1 MNNYYKFLCLPPTAG
16 LTEIQNQL
24 KLAAQS
30 GKVPIEILHE
40 IRDTL
45 YNSEKRRAYDAAL
58 RQADPAFFQPQP
70 KTPAQAKLPANVHTA
85 QAASRQRAQ
94 PQAQQPQRAAQ
105 PRSAQNPSPRQPQ
118 KQAQSARRAP
128 AALNSN
134 PLLSTRNIILALCA
148 LAILTW
154 LLPWANTPLKSYL
167 GASLSFRLLAWVN
180 TIIFAATAAK
190 VWLDDKQEKPTAY
203 TELMLAALFALLIH
217 AQYYLRLKPYF
228 ERLGTPHEVLSY
240 GIGLYAQI
248 AVALLML
255 GYVLFAKKLDR

>member
-1 MNNYYKFLCLPPTAG
+1 MNNYYKFLCLPPTASP
-16 LTEIQNQL
+16 TEIQSKL

-45 YNSEKRRAYDAAL
+45 YDSEKRRAYDAAL

-70 KTPAQAKLPANVHTA
+70 KTPAQAKPA
-85 QAASRQRAQ
+85 
-94 PQAQQPQRAAQ
+94 PQAKPT
-105 PRSAQNPSPRQPQ
+105 
-118 KQAQSARRAP
+118 AQSARRAP

>member
-1 MNNYYKFLCLPPTAG
+1 MNNYYKFLCLPSTAG

-58 RQADPAFFQPQP
+58 RQADPAFFQPKP
-70 KTPAQAKLPANVHTA
+70 KAPAQAANRQSA
-85 QAASRQRAQ
+85 QSQAQ
-94 PQAQQPQRAAQ
+94 PPQRSTQ
-105 PRSAQNPSPRQPQ
+105 QRPAQNPSPRRPQ
-118 KQAQSARRAP
+118 KQAQSARRASAP
-128 AALNSN
+128 SN
-134 PLLSTRNIILALCA
+134 RAPLLSTRNIVLALCA

-154 LLPWANTPLKSYL
+154 LLPWANTPLKSYV

-248 AVALLML
+248 IVTLLML
-255 GYVLFAKKLDR
+255 GYVLFAKKLDQ

>member
-45 YNSEKRRAYDAAL
+45 YNNEKRRAYDAAL
-58 RQADPAFFQPQP
+58 RQADPAFFQPKP
-70 KTPAQAKLPANVHTA
+70 KAPAQATNRQPA
-85 QAASRQRAQ
+85 QSQ
-94 PQAQQPQRAAQ
+94 AQ
-105 PRSAQNPSPRQPQ
+105 PRQRSAQQRPAQNPAPRRPQ
-118 KQAQSARRAP
+118 KQAQSARRASAP
-128 AALNSN
+128 SN
-134 PLLSTRNIILALCA
+134 RAPLLSTRNIVLALCA

-248 AVALLML
+248 IVTLLML
-255 GYVLFAKKLDR
+255 GYVLFAKKLDQ

>member
-58 RQADPAFFQPQP
+58 RQADPAFFQPKP
-70 KTPAQAKLPANVHTA
+70 KAPAQATNRQPA
-85 QAASRQRAQ
+85 QSQ
-94 PQAQQPQRAAQ
+94 AQ
-105 PRSAQNPSPRQPQ
+105 PRQRSAQQRPAQNPAPRQPQ
-118 KQAQSARRAP
+118 KQAQSARRASAP
-128 AALNSN
+128 SN
-134 PLLSTRNIILALCA
+134 RAPLLSTRNIVLALCA

-217 AQYYLRLKPYF
+217 AQYYLRLKPLF
-228 ERLGTPHEVLSY
+228 ERLGTPKEVLSY

-248 AVALLML
+248 AVAALLFS
-255 GYVLFAKKLDR
+255 YVLFARNRDR

>member
-1 MNNYYKFLCLPPTAG
+1 MNNYYKFLCLPPTASP
-16 LTEIQNQL
+16 TEIQNQL

-70 KTPAQAKLPANVHTA
+70 KAPAQAANRQPA
-85 QAASRQRAQ
+85 QSQAQ
-94 PQAQQPQRAAQ
+94 PPQRSTQ
-105 PRSAQNPSPRQPQ
+105 QRPAQNPSPRRPQ
-118 KQAQSARRAP
+118 KQAQSSRRTPAP
-128 AALNSN
+128 SN
-134 PLLSTRNIILALCA
+134 RAPLLSTRNIVLALCA

-203 TELMLAALFALLIH
+203 TELMLAAIFALLIH

-228 ERLGTPHEVLSY
+228 ERLGTPREVLSY

-248 AVALLML
+248 VVALLML
-255 GYVLFAKKLDR
+255 GYVLFAKKLDQ

>member
-1 MNNYYKFLCLPPTAG
+1 MNNYYKFLCLPPTAS
-16 LTEIQNQL
+16 LNEIQNQL

-58 RQADPAFFQPQP
+58 RQADPAFFQPKP
-70 KTPAQAKLPANVHTA
+70 KAPAQAANRQPA
-85 QAASRQRAQ
+85 QSQAQ
-94 PQAQQPQRAAQ
+94 PPQ
-105 PRSAQNPSPRQPQ
+105 RSAQQRPAQNPAPRQPQ
-118 KQAQSARRAP
+118 KQAKSARRATAP
-128 AALNSN
+128 SN
-134 PLLSTRNIILALCA
+134 RATLLSTRNIVLALCA

-217 AQYYLRLKPYF
+217 AQYYLRLKPFF
-228 ERLGTPHEVLSY
+228 ERLGTPKEVLSY

-248 AVALLML
+248 AVAALLF
-255 GYVLFAKKLDR
+255 GYVLFARKRDR

>member
-70 KTPAQAKLPANVHTA
+70 KAPAQAANRQPA
-85 QAASRQRAQ
+85 QSQ
-94 PQAQQPQRAAQ
+94 AQ
-105 PRSAQNPSPRQPQ
+105 PRQRSAQQRPAQNPAPRRPQ
-118 KQAQSARRAP
+118 KQAQSARRASAP
-128 AALNSN
+128 SN
-134 PLLSTRNIILALCA
+134 RAPLLSTRNIVLALCA
-148 LAILTW
+148 LAVLTW

-167 GASLSFRLLAWVN
+167 GASLNFRLLAWVN

-217 AQYYLRLKPYF
+217 AQYYLRLKPFF
-228 ERLGTPHEVLSY
+228 ERLGTPKEVLSY

>member
-1 MNNYYKFLCLPPTAG
+1 MNNYYKFLCLPPTASP
-16 LTEIQNQL
+16 TEIQSKL

-70 KTPAQAKLPANVHTA
+70 KAPAQAANRQSA
-85 QAASRQRAQ
+85 QSQ
-94 PQAQQPQRAAQ
+94 AQ
-105 PRSAQNPSPRQPQ
+105 PRQRSAQQRPAQNPAPRRPQ
-118 KQAQSARRAP
+118 KQAQSARRASAP
-128 AALNSN
+128 SN
-134 PLLSTRNIILALCA
+134 RAPLLSTRNIVLALCA

-217 AQYYLRLKPYF
+217 AQYYLRLKPFF
-228 ERLGTPHEVLSY
+228 ERLGTPKEVLSY

-248 AVALLML
+248 AVAALLF
-255 GYVLFAKKLDR
+255 GYVLFARKRDR

>member
-58 RQADPAFFQPQP
+58 RQADPAFFQPKP
-70 KTPAQAKLPANVHTA
+70 KAPAPAKPAA
-85 QAASRQRAQ
+85 QAASRQPAQ
-94 PQAQQPQRAAQ
+94 PQAQQP
-105 PRSAQNPSPRQPQ
+105 PRSAQQRPAQNPSPRRPQ

-128 AALNSN
+128 APSN
-134 PLLSTRNIILALCA
+134 RAPLLSTRNIVLALCA

-167 GASLSFRLLAWVN
+167 GASLNFRLLAWVN

-248 AVALLML
+248 IVTLLML
-255 GYVLFAKKLDR
+255 GYVLFAKKLDQ

>member
-58 RQADPAFFQPQP
+58 RQADPAFFQPKP
-70 KTPAQAKLPANVHTA
+70 KAPAQATNRQPA
-85 QAASRQRAQ
+85 QSQ
-94 PQAQQPQRAAQ
+94 AQ
-105 PRSAQNPSPRQPQ
+105 PRQRSAQQRPAQNPAPRRPQ
-118 KQAQSARRAP
+118 KQAQSARRASAP
-128 AALNSN
+128 SN
-134 PLLSTRNIILALCA
+134 RAPLLSTRNIVLALCA

-154 LLPWANTPLKSYL
+154 LLPWANTPLKSYV

-248 AVALLML
+248 IVTLLML
-255 GYVLFAKKLDR
+255 GYVLFAKKLDQ

>member
-70 KTPAQAKLPANVHTA
+70 KAPAQAANRQPA
-85 QAASRQRAQ
+85 QSQAQ
-94 PQAQQPQRAAQ
+94 PPQRSTQ
-105 PRSAQNPSPRQPQ
+105 QRPAQNPSPRRPQ

-128 AALNSN
+128 APSN
-134 PLLSTRNIILALCA
+134 RAPLLSTRNIVLALCA

-203 TELMLAALFALLIH
+203 TELMLAALFGLLIH
-217 AQYYLRLKPYF
+217 AQYYLRLKPFF
-228 ERLGTPHEVLSY
+228 ERLGTPKEVLSY

-248 AVALLML
+248 AVAALLF
-255 GYVLFAKKLDR
+255 GYVLFARKRGR

>member
-58 RQADPAFFQPQP
+58 RQADPAFFQPKP
-70 KTPAQAKLPANVHTA
+70 KAPAQAANRQPA
-85 QAASRQRAQ
+85 QSQAQ
-94 PQAQQPQRAAQ
+94 PPQRSTQ
-105 PRSAQNPSPRQPQ
+105 QRPAQNPSPRRPQ
-118 KQAQSARRAP
+118 KQAQSSRRTPAP
-128 AALNSN
+128 SN
-134 PLLSTRNIILALCA
+134 RAPLLSTRNIVLALCA

-154 LLPWANTPLKSYL
+154 LLPWANTPLKSYV

-248 AVALLML
+248 IVTLLML
-255 GYVLFAKKLDR
+255 GYVLFAKKLDQ

>member
-1 MNNYYKFLCLPPTAG
+1 MNNYYKFLCLPPTASP
-16 LTEIQNQL
+16 TEIQSKL

-58 RQADPAFFQPQP
+58 RQADPAFFQPKP
-70 KTPAQAKLPANVHTA
+70 KAPAQATNRQPA
-85 QAASRQRAQ
+85 QSQ
-94 PQAQQPQRAAQ
+94 AQ
-105 PRSAQNPSPRQPQ
+105 PRQRSAQQRPAQNPAPRQPQ
-118 KQAQSARRAP
+118 KQAQSARRASAP
-128 AALNSN
+128 SN
-134 PLLSTRNIILALCA
+134 RAPLLSTRNIVLALCA

-217 AQYYLRLKPYF
+217 AQYYLRLKPFF
-228 ERLGTPHEVLSY
+228 ERLGTPKEVLSY

>member
-1 MNNYYKFLCLPPTAG
+1 MNNYYKFLCLPPTAS
-16 LTEIQNQL
+16 LNEIQNQL

-58 RQADPAFFQPQP
+58 RQADPAFFQPKP
-70 KTPAQAKLPANVHTA
+70 KAPAQAANRQPA
-85 QAASRQRAQ
+85 QSQAQ
-94 PQAQQPQRAAQ
+94 PPQ
-105 PRSAQNPSPRQPQ
+105 RSAQQRPAQNPAPRQPQ
-118 KQAQSARRAP
+118 KQAKSARRATAP
-128 AALNSN
+128 SN
-134 PLLSTRNIILALCA
+134 RATLLSTRNIVLALCA

-248 AVALLML
+248 IVALLML
-255 GYVLFAKKLDR
+255 GYVLFAKKRDQ

>member
-58 RQADPAFFQPQP
+58 RQADPAFFQPKP
-70 KTPAQAKLPANVHTA
+70 KAPAQATNRQPA
-85 QAASRQRAQ
+85 QSQ
-94 PQAQQPQRAAQ
+94 AQ
-105 PRSAQNPSPRQPQ
+105 PRQRSAQQNPAPRQPQ
-118 KQAQSARRAP
+118 KQAQSARRASAP
-128 AALNSN
+128 SN
-134 PLLSTRNIILALCA
+134 RAPLLSTRNIVLALCA

-217 AQYYLRLKPYF
+217 AQYYLRLKPFF
-228 ERLGTPHEVLSY
+228 ERLGTPKEVLSY

-248 AVALLML
+248 AVAALLFS
-255 GYVLFAKKLDR
+255 YVLFARKRDR

>member
-16 LTEIQNQL
+16 LTEIQNQR

-58 RQADPAFFQPQP
+58 RQADPAFFQPKP
-70 KTPAQAKLPANVHTA
+70 KAPAQATNRQPA
-85 QAASRQRAQ
+85 QSQ
-94 PQAQQPQRAAQ
+94 AQ
-105 PRSAQNPSPRQPQ
+105 PRQRSAQQRPAQNPAPRQPQ
-118 KQAQSARRAP
+118 KQAQSARRASAP
-128 AALNSN
+128 SN
-134 PLLSTRNIILALCA
+134 RAPLLSTRNIVLALCA

-217 AQYYLRLKPYF
+217 AQYYLRLKPFF
-228 ERLGTPHEVLSY
+228 ERLGTPKEVLSY

>member
-70 KTPAQAKLPANVHTA
+70 KAPAQAANRQPA
-85 QAASRQRAQ
+85 QSQ
-94 PQAQQPQRAAQ
+94 AQ
-105 PRSAQNPSPRQPQ
+105 PRQRSAQQRPAQNPAPRQPQ
-118 KQAQSARRAP
+118 KQAQSARRASAP
-128 AALNSN
+128 SN
-134 PLLSTRNIILALCA
+134 RAPLLSTRNIVLALCA

-217 AQYYLRLKPYF
+217 AQYYLRLKPFF
-228 ERLGTPHEVLSY
+228 ERLGTPKEVLSY

-248 AVALLML
+248 AVAALLF
-255 GYVLFAKKLDR
+255 GYVLFARKRDR

>member
-58 RQADPAFFQPQP
+58 RQADPAFFQPKP
-70 KTPAQAKLPANVHTA
+70 KAPAQAKPAA
-85 QAASRQRAQ
+85 QAASRQLAQ
-94 PQAQQPQRAAQ
+94 PQAQQP
-105 PRSAQNPSPRQPQ
+105 PRSAQQRPAQNPSPRQPQ
-118 KQAQSARRAP
+118 KQAQSSRRAP
-128 AALNSN
+128 AVANSTS
-134 PLLSTRNIILALCA
+134 LLSTRNIVLALCA

-167 GASLSFRLLAWVN
+167 GASLNFRLLAWVN

-248 AVALLML
+248 IVTLLML
-255 GYVLFAKKLDR
+255 GYVLFAKKLDQ

>member
-1 MNNYYKFLCLPPTAG
+1 MNNYYKFLCLPPTASP
-16 LTEIQNQL
+16 TEIQSKL

-30 GKVPIEILHE
+30 GKVPIEIFHE

-45 YNSEKRRAYDAAL
+45 YDNEKRRAYDAAL

-70 KTPAQAKLPANVHTA
+70 KAPAQAANRQPA
-85 QAASRQRAQ
+85 QSQ
-94 PQAQQPQRAAQ
+94 AQ
-105 PRSAQNPSPRQPQ
+105 PRQRSAQQRPAQNPAPRRPQ
-118 KQAQSARRAP
+118 KQAQSARRASAP
-128 AALNSN
+128 SN
-134 PLLSTRNIILALCA
+134 RAPLLSTRNIVLALCA

>member
-58 RQADPAFFQPQP
+58 RQADPAFFQPKP
-70 KTPAQAKLPANVHTA
+70 KAPAQATNRQPA
-85 QAASRQRAQ
+85 QSQ
-94 PQAQQPQRAAQ
+94 AQ
-105 PRSAQNPSPRQPQ
+105 PRQRSAQQRPAQNPAPRQPQ
-118 KQAQSARRAP
+118 KQAQTARRASAP
-128 AALNSN
+128 SN
-134 PLLSTRNIILALCA
+134 RAPLLSTRNIVLALCA

-217 AQYYLRLKPYF
+217 AQYYLRLKPFF
-228 ERLGTPHEVLSY
+228 ERLGTPKEVLSY

-248 AVALLML
+248 AVAALLFS
-255 GYVLFAKKLDR
+255 YVLFARKRDR

>member
-70 KTPAQAKLPANVHTA
+70 KAPVQAANRQPAQ
-85 QAASRQRAQ
+85 S
-94 PQAQQPQRAAQ
+94 QAQQPQRLAQ
-105 PRSAQNPSPRQPQ
+105 QRPAQNPSPRRPQ
-118 KQAQSARRAP
+118 KQAQSARRASAP
-128 AALNSN
+128 SN
-134 PLLSTRNIILALCA
+134 RAPLLSTRNIVLALCA

-217 AQYYLRLKPYF
+217 AQYYLRLKPFF
-228 ERLGTPHEVLSY
+228 ERLGTPKEVLSY

>member
-1 MNNYYKFLCLPPTAG
+1 MNNYYKFLCLPPTASP
-16 LTEIQNQL
+16 TEIQNQL

-58 RQADPAFFQPQP
+58 RQADPAFFQPKP
-70 KTPAQAKLPANVHTA
+70 KAPAQAANRQPA
-85 QAASRQRAQ
+85 QSQAQ
-94 PQAQQPQRAAQ
+94 PPQRSTQ
-105 PRSAQNPSPRQPQ
+105 QRPAQNPSPRRPQ
-118 KQAQSARRAP
+118 KQAQSSRRTPAP
-128 AALNSN
+128 SN
-134 PLLSTRNIILALCA
+134 RAPLLSTRNIVLALCA

-203 TELMLAALFALLIH
+203 TELMLAAIFALLIH

-228 ERLGTPHEVLSY
+228 ERLGTPREVLSY

-248 AVALLML
+248 VVALLML
-255 GYVLFAKKLDR
+255 GYVLFAKKLDQ

>member
-70 KTPAQAKLPANVHTA
+70 KAPAQAANRQPA
-85 QAASRQRAQ
+85 QS
-94 PQAQQPQRAAQ
+94 QAQQPQRSTQ
-105 PRSAQNPSPRQPQ
+105 QRPAQNPSPRQPQ
-118 KQAQSARRAP
+118 KQAQYARRASAP
-128 AALNSN
+128 SN
-134 PLLSTRNIILALCA
+134 RAPLLSTRNIVLALCA

-217 AQYYLRLKPYF
+217 AQYYLRLKPFF
-228 ERLGTPHEVLSY
+228 ERLGTPKEVLSY

-248 AVALLML
+248 AVAALLFS
-255 GYVLFAKKLDR
+255 YVLFARKRDR

>member
-45 YNSEKRRAYDAAL
+45 YNNEKRRAYDAAL
-58 RQADPAFFQPQP
+58 RQADPAFFQPKP
-70 KTPAQAKLPANVHTA
+70 KAPAQAANRQPA
-85 QAASRQRAQ
+85 QSQAQ
-94 PQAQQPQRAAQ
+94 PPQRSTQ
-105 PRSAQNPSPRQPQ
+105 QRPAQNPAPRRPQ
-118 KQAQSARRAP
+118 NQAQSARRASAP
-128 AALNSN
+128 SN
-134 PLLSTRNIILALCA
+134 RAPLLSTRNIVLALCA

-248 AVALLML
+248 IVTLLML
-255 GYVLFAKKLDR
+255 GYVLFAKKLDQ

>member
-70 KTPAQAKLPANVHTA
+70 KAPAQAANRQPA
-85 QAASRQRAQ
+85 QSQ
-94 PQAQQPQRAAQ
+94 AQ
-105 PRSAQNPSPRQPQ
+105 PRQRSAQQRPAQNPAPRRPQ
-118 KQAQSARRAP
+118 KQAQSARRASAP
-128 AALNSN
+128 SN
-134 PLLSTRNIILALCA
+134 RAPLLSTRNIVLALCA

-203 TELMLAALFALLIH
+203 TERMLAALFALLIH
-217 AQYYLRLKPYF
+217 AQYYLRLKPFF
-228 ERLGTPHEVLSY
+228 ERLGTPKEVLSY

>member
-1 MNNYYKFLCLPPTAG
+1 MNNYYKFLCLPPTASP
-16 LTEIQNQL
+16 TEIQSKL

-45 YNSEKRRAYDAAL
+45 YDSEKRRAYDAAL

-70 KTPAQAKLPANVHTA
+70 KAPAQAANRQPA
-85 QAASRQRAQ
+85 QSQ
-94 PQAQQPQRAAQ
+94 AQ
-105 PRSAQNPSPRQPQ
+105 PRQRSAQQRPAQNPAPRQPQ
-118 KQAQSARRAP
+118 KQAQSARRASAP
-128 AALNSN
+128 SN
-134 PLLSTRNIILALCA
+134 RAPLLSTRNIVLALCA

-217 AQYYLRLKPYF
+217 AQYYLRLKPFF
-228 ERLGTPHEVLSY
+228 ERLGTPKEVLSY

>member
-58 RQADPAFFQPQP
+58 CQADPAFFQPQP
-70 KTPAQAKLPANVHTA
+70 KAPAQAANRQPA
-85 QAASRQRAQ
+85 QSQAQ
-94 PQAQQPQRAAQ
+94 PPQ
-105 PRSAQNPSPRQPQ
+105 RSAQQRPAQNPAPRQPQ

-128 AALNSN
+128 APSN
-134 PLLSTRNIILALCA
+134 RAPLLSTRNIVLALCA

-248 AVALLML
+248 IVTLLML
-255 GYVLFAKKLDR
+255 GYVLFAKKLDQ

>member
-1 MNNYYKFLCLPPTAG
+1 MNNYYKFLCLPPTAS

-58 RQADPAFFQPQP
+58 RQADPAFFQPKP
-70 KTPAQAKLPANVHTA
+70 KAPAQAANRQPA
-85 QAASRQRAQ
+85 QSQAQ
-94 PQAQQPQRAAQ
+94 PPQRSTQ
-105 PRSAQNPSPRQPQ
+105 QRPAQNPSPRRPQ
-118 KQAQSARRAP
+118 KQAQSTRRAP
-128 AALNSN
+128 APSN
-134 PLLSTRNIILALCA
+134 RAPLLSTRNIVLALCA

-217 AQYYLRLKPYF
+217 AQYYLRLKPFF
-228 ERLGTPHEVLSY
+228 ERLGTPKEVLSY

-248 AVALLML
+248 AVAALLF
-255 GYVLFAKKLDR
+255 GYVLFARKRDR

>member
-58 RQADPAFFQPQP
+58 RQADPAFFQPKP
-70 KTPAQAKLPANVHTA
+70 KAPAQAANRQPA
-85 QAASRQRAQ
+85 QSQAQ
-94 PQAQQPQRAAQ
+94 PPQRSTQ
-105 PRSAQNPSPRQPQ
+105 QRPAQNPAPRRPQ
-118 KQAQSARRAP
+118 KQAQSARRASAP
-128 AALNSN
+128 SN
-134 PLLSTRNIILALCA
+134 RAPLLSTRNIVLALCA

-217 AQYYLRLKPYF
+217 AQYYLRLKPFF
-228 ERLGTPHEVLSY
+228 ERLGTPKEVLSY

>member
-1 MNNYYKFLCLPPTAG
+1 MNNYYKFLCLPPTAS
-16 LTEIQNQL
+16 LNEIQNQL

-70 KTPAQAKLPANVHTA
+70 KAPAQAANRQPA
-85 QAASRQRAQ
+85 QSQ
-94 PQAQQPQRAAQ
+94 AQ
-105 PRSAQNPSPRQPQ
+105 PRQRSAQQRPAQNPAPRQPQ
-118 KQAQSARRAP
+118 KQAQSARRASAP
-128 AALNSN
+128 SN
-134 PLLSTRNIILALCA
+134 RAPLLSTRNIVLALCA

-167 GASLSFRLLAWVN
+167 GASLNFRLLAWVN

-203 TELMLAALFALLIH
+203 TELMLAAIFALLIH

-228 ERLGTPHEVLSY
+228 ERLGTPKEVLSY

-248 AVALLML
+248 AVAALLF
-255 GYVLFAKKLDR
+255 GYVLFARKRGR

>member
-58 RQADPAFFQPQP
+58 RQADPAFFQPKP
-70 KTPAQAKLPANVHTA
+70 KAPAQAANRQPA
-85 QAASRQRAQ
+85 QSQ
-94 PQAQQPQRAAQ
+94 AQ
-105 PRSAQNPSPRQPQ
+105 PRQRSAQQRPAQNPAPRRPQ
-118 KQAQSARRAP
+118 KQAQSARRASAP
-128 AALNSN
+128 SN
-134 PLLSTRNIILALCA
+134 RAPLLSTRNIVLALCA

-217 AQYYLRLKPYF
+217 AQYYLRLKPFF
-228 ERLGTPHEVLSY
+228 ERLGTPKEVLSY
-240 GIGLYAQI
+240 GIGLYTQI
-248 AVALLML
+248 AVAALLF
-255 GYVLFAKKLDR
+255 GYVLFARKRDR

>member
-45 YNSEKRRAYDAAL
+45 YNREKRRAYDAAL

-70 KTPAQAKLPANVHTA
+70 KAPAQAANRQPA
-85 QAASRQRAQ
+85 QSQ
-94 PQAQQPQRAAQ
+94 AQ
-105 PRSAQNPSPRQPQ
+105 PRQRSAQQRPAQNPAPRRPQ
-118 KQAQSARRAP
+118 KQAQSARRASAP
-128 AALNSN
+128 SN
-134 PLLSTRNIILALCA
+134 RAPLLSTRNIVLALCA

-217 AQYYLRLKPYF
+217 AQYYLRLKPFF
-228 ERLGTPHEVLSY
+228 ERLGTPKEVLSY

-248 AVALLML
+248 AVAALLF
-255 GYVLFAKKLDR
+255 GYVLFARKRDR

>member
-1 MNNYYKFLCLPPTAG
+1 MNNYYKFLCLPPTASP
-16 LTEIQNQL
+16 TEIQNQL

-58 RQADPAFFQPQP
+58 RQADPAFFQPKP
-70 KTPAQAKLPANVHTA
+70 KAPAQAANRQPA
-85 QAASRQRAQ
+85 QSQAQ
-94 PQAQQPQRAAQ
+94 PPQRSTQ
-105 PRSAQNPSPRQPQ
+105 QRPAQNPSPRRPQ
-118 KQAQSARRAP
+118 KQAQSARRASAP
-128 AALNSN
+128 SN
-134 PLLSTRNIILALCA
+134 RAPLLSTRNIVLALCA

-203 TELMLAALFALLIH
+203 TELMLAAIFALLIH

-228 ERLGTPHEVLSY
+228 ERLGTPREVLSY

-248 AVALLML
+248 VVALLML
-255 GYVLFAKKLDR
+255 GYVLFAKKLDQ

>member
-70 KTPAQAKLPANVHTA
+70 KAPAQAANRQPA
-85 QAASRQRAQ
+85 QSQ
-94 PQAQQPQRAAQ
+94 AQ
-105 PRSAQNPSPRQPQ
+105 PRQRSAQQRPAQNPAPRRPQ
-118 KQAQSARRAP
+118 KQAQSARRASAP
-128 AALNSN
+128 SN
-134 PLLSTRNIILALCA
+134 RAPLLSTRNIVLALCA

-154 LLPWANTPLKSYL
+154 LLPWANTPLKSYV

-217 AQYYLRLKPYF
+217 AQYYLRLKPFF
-228 ERLGTPHEVLSY
+228 ERLGTPKEVLSY

-248 AVALLML
+248 AVAALLF
-255 GYVLFAKKLDR
+255 GYVLFARKRDR

>member
-58 RQADPAFFQPQP
+58 RQADPANFQPKP
-70 KTPAQAKLPANVHTA
+70 TAPAQAANRQPA
-85 QAASRQRAQ
+85 QSQAQ
-94 PQAQQPQRAAQ
+94 PPQRSTQ
-105 PRSAQNPSPRQPQ
+105 QRPAQNPAPRRPQ
-118 KQAQSARRAP
+118 KQAQSARRALAP
-128 AALNSN
+128 SN
-134 PLLSTRNIILALCA
+134 RAPLLSTRNIVLALCA

-154 LLPWANTPLKSYL
+154 LLPWANTPLKSYV

-248 AVALLML
+248 IVTLLML
-255 GYVLFAKKLDR
+255 GYVLFAKKLDQ